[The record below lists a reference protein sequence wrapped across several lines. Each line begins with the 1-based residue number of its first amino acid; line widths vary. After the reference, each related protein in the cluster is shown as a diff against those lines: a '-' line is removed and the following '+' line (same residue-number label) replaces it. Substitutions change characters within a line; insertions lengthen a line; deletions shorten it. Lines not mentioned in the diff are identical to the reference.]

1 MRIAGN
7 HVQSIWYDSE
17 SDSVKIIDQTLLP
30 HNFEIVELNTLSEA
44 CNAISSMKVRGAPLI
59 GVTAAYG
66 VYLALRENPD
76 GLPQAVR
83 ALSETRPTAVNLKWA
98 LDRME
103 KSLSHA
109 QSNLIVGQALEQCQL
124 IEKQDISVCE
134 SIGKNGIP
142 ILHKLWESRKTAQ
155 KCLNILTHCN
165 AGALAA
171 VDWGTA
177 MSIIYKAKNDGIPL
191 HVWVDETR
199 PRNQG
204 ASLTCWELSRQRIP
218 HTLIVDNAGGH
229 LMQTGQVD
237 ACIVGSDRTASNG
250 DVCNKI
256 GTYLKAL
263 AARANNVPFYA
274 AVPVSSI
281 DFTIQSGTNGIS
293 IEERS
298 GDEIS
303 HVHGINASSDRTRV
317 RICEKGTITRNFA
330 FDVTPAELITGIITE
345 RGVFEASKA
354 SLKALRD

>member
-1 MRIAGN
+1 M
-7 HVQSIWYDSE
+7 QSIWYDSE

-30 HNFEIVELNTLSEA
+30 HNFEIVELNTLSQVL
-44 CNAISSMKVRGAPLI
+44 NAISSMKVRGAPLI

-76 GLPQAVR
+76 NLQQAVR
-83 ALSETRPTAVNLKWA
+83 ELSETRPTAVNLKWA
-98 LDRME
+98 LDTME
-103 KSLSHA
+103 KSLNHVQSSH
-109 QSNLIVGQALEQCQL
+109 IVDRALEQCQL

-134 SIGKNGIP
+134 SIGKNGAP
-142 ILHKLWESRKTAQ
+142 ILHKLWESRKKDQ

-165 AGALAA
+165 AGSLAA

-177 MSIIYKAKNDGIPL
+177 MSVIYRAMNDDVPL

-204 ASLTCWELSRQRIP
+204 ASLTCWELSRRGIP

-281 DFTIQSGTNGIS
+281 DFTLQSGVGSIS

-298 GDEIS
+298 GEEIS
-303 HVHGINASSDRTRV
+303 HVHGINSAGNPTCV
-317 RICEKGTITRNFA
+317 RICEKGTDTRNFA

-345 RGVFEASKA
+345 RGVFEASEA

>member
-1 MRIAGN
+1 M
-7 HVQSIWYDSE
+7 QSIWYDSE

-30 HNFEIVELNTLSEA
+30 HNFEIVELNTLSQVL
-44 CNAISSMKVRGAPLI
+44 NAISSMKVRGAPLI

-76 GLPQAVR
+76 NLQQAVKV
-83 ALSETRPTAVNLKWA
+83 LSETRPTAVNLKWA

-103 KSLSHA
+103 KTLNHV
-109 QSNLIVGQALEQCQL
+109 QSSLIVDQALEQCQL

-134 SIGKNGIP
+134 SIGKNGAP
-142 ILHKLWESRKTAQ
+142 ILHKLWESRKKDQ

-165 AGALAA
+165 AGSLAA

-177 MSIIYKAKNDGIPL
+177 MSVIYRAMSDDLPL
-191 HVWVDETR
+191 HVWVGETR

-204 ASLTCWELSRQRIP
+204 ASLTCWELSRRGIP

-281 DFTIQSGTNGIS
+281 DFTLQSGVGSIS

-298 GDEIS
+298 GEEIS
-303 HVHGINASSDRTRV
+303 HVHGINSAGNPTCV
-317 RICEKGTITRNFA
+317 RICEKGTDTRNFA

-345 RGVFEASKA
+345 RGVFEASEA